1 MRRAAAAL
9 HGGPPRPR
17 ACFTLLYTT
26 VAGYGHSRKD
36 DGAKS
41 PSEKSRRSTSPKGV
55 AVQRLQ
61 CASTCGNHAHAAVDE
76 PVAQN
81 DAEGGHGDNVS
92 RAWRAS
98 ASTTVAGYANSRKDD
113 GAELAP
119 NRRSRSPKEAANT
132 FFILRAPQNADCLN
146 PPVLTALEG

>member
-26 VAGYGHSRKD
+26 VAGYAHSRKD

-81 DAEGGHGDNVS
+81 DAEGGTCVACLCEHHS
-92 RAWRAS
+92 TPIRA
-98 ASTTVAGYANSRKDD
+98 KMM
-113 GAELAP
+113 AP
-119 NRRSRSPKEAANT
+119 NWRQIAVGEKPPFKPKEAANT
-132 FFILRAPQNADCLN
+132 FFILRAPQKPQKSSRSVKKCGHCLN
-146 PPVLTALEG
+146 LL

>member
-81 DAEGGHGDNVS
+81 DAEEGHGHNVS
-92 RAWRAS
+92 RAWEHTACLCEHHS
-98 ASTTVAGYANSRKDD
+98 G
-113 GAELAP
+113 G
-119 NRRSRSPKEAANT
+119 
-132 FFILRAPQNADCLN
+132 LRQFAQR
-146 PPVLTALEG
+146 

>member
-81 DAEGGHGDNVS
+81 DAEEGHGDNVS
-92 RAWRAS
+92 RAWEHTACLCEHHS
-98 ASTTVAGYANSRKDD
+98 G
-113 GAELAP
+113 G
-119 NRRSRSPKEAANT
+119 
-132 FFILRAPQNADCLN
+132 LRQFAQR
-146 PPVLTALEG
+146 